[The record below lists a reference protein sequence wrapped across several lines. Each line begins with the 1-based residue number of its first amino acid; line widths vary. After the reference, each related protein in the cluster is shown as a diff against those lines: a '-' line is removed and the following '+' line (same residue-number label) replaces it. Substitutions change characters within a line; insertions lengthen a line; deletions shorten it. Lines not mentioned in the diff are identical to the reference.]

1 VLLAGFRRSL
11 LLFNSAPFAL
21 NLRMKPIANPFFS
34 LSCFLALASPATA
47 AESVGVGQSFKGP
60 VGLQL
65 YSLRAEFTR
74 NVPATLDK
82 VKSYG
87 IRDVE
92 LASTYNFTPSKFK
105 EMLDERGFNPVS
117 IHFPYERYAADP
129 EALARDAKTLGVRY
143 ACCAWIPHKDAFDEA
158 ECRAAAD
165 VFNKAGAAMAK
176 QGIRFFYHAHGFEFE
191 PHGDGTLLDLLM
203 KETKPEWV
211 AFQMDVLWIVYP
223 GQDPVKLLEK
233 YKGRWELMHLKD
245 LKKGV
250 ATGSR
255 SGNTD
260 VSNNVVLGAGQM
272 DWPAILAASKKAG
285 IKYYFIEDESPIAA
299 DQIPQSLKYLEGV
312 KF

>member
-1 VLLAGFRRSL
+1 
-11 LLFNSAPFAL
+11 
-21 NLRMKPIANPFFS
+21 MKTIANS
-34 LSCFLALASPATA
+34 LVGLWCLAALTSPAA
-47 AESVGVGQSFKGP
+47 GADSVGVGKSFEGP

-92 LASTYNFTPSKFK
+92 LASTYNLTPAKFK

-117 IHFPYERYAADP
+117 IHFSYEQYATDP
-129 EALARDAKTLGVRY
+129 DAVARDAKVLGVRY
-143 ACCAWIPHKDAFDEA
+143 AGCAWIPHKDAFDEE
-158 ECRAAAD
+158 ECRAACA

-203 KETKPEWV
+203 KETTPNLV
-211 AFQMDVLWIVYP
+211 SFQMDVLWIVFS

-245 LKKGV
+245 LKNGV
-250 ATGSR
+250 ATGSL
-255 SGNTD
+255 SGGTD
-260 VSNNVVLGAGQM
+260 VSNNVVLGAGQV
-272 DWPAILAASKKAG
+272 DWPAVLAASKKAG
-285 IKYYFIEDESPIAA
+285 IKHYFIEDESPIAA
-299 DQIPQSLKYLEGV
+299 EQIPQSLKYLEQV

>member
-1 VLLAGFRRSL
+1 LCGFV
-11 LLFNSAPFAL
+11 AL
-21 NLRMKPIANPFFS
+21 TPPLV
-34 LSCFLALASPATA
+34 A
-47 AESVGVGQSFKGP
+47 ADSVGVGPSFKGP

-74 NVPATLDK
+74 NVPTTLDK

-92 LASTYNFTPSKFK
+92 LASTYNLTPGKFK

-143 ACCAWIPHKDAFDEA
+143 AGCAWIPHQGAFDEA
-158 ECRAAAD
+158 ECRAAAE

-203 KETKPEWV
+203 KETTPNLV
-211 AFQMDVLWIVYP
+211 SFQMDVLWIVYP

-250 ATGSR
+250 ATGSL

-285 IKYYFIEDESPIAA
+285 IKHYFIEDESPIAA
-299 DQIPQSLKYLEGV
+299 EQIPQSLKYLEQV